1 MVSKEK
7 MKRSPPIHDI
17 LSQNGRSRIRF
28 KMPSSINSLAKKMPI
43 SNYIR
48 SLILTLSEKH

>member
-43 SNYIR
+43 SNYIG